1 MSKEQL
7 EEVVELAKAIRKEK
21 TTMLIDNNRII
32 LFTIYKK
39 VR

>member
-7 EEVVELAKAIRKEK
+7 EEVVELAKVIRKEE

>member
-7 EEVVELAKAIRKEK
+7 EEVGELAKVIRKEK
-21 TTMLIDNNRII
+21 TIMLIDNNRII

>member
-7 EEVVELAKAIRKEK
+7 EEVGELAKVIRKEE

-32 LFTIYKK
+32 FFTIYKK